1 MARILIVEHNRTTAN
16 YLTALLKK
24 IHHTV
29 TLTDNCVDAWR
40 LATQERFDFLLVDVI
55 LPGVD
60 GFVLAQKTLQDN
72 PNLQVVFITGFAG
85 VTLDTPFT
93 PDYMTT
99 TIVTRHFHLTEIASR
114 IRYMMGLG
122 SLPMKSFPS
131 EDANNVIYA
140 DFVSKINLSQ
150 QHLSS

>member
-1 MARILIVEHNRTTAN
+1 MAYILIVEHNQVTAN
-16 YLTALLKK
+16 YLTAVLKK
-24 IHHTV
+24 NHHSV
-29 TLTDNCVDAWR
+29 TLTDNCMDAWQ

-60 GFVLAQKTLQDN
+60 GFVLAQKALQDN

-85 VTLDTPFT
+85 VTLDTPFAS
-93 PDYMTT
+93 DYMTT
-99 TIVTRHFHLTEIASR
+99 TIVTRHFHLTEIVGR

-122 SLPMKSFPS
+122 SLPLKSFPS
-131 EDANNVIYA
+131 ESADNVIYA
-140 DFVSKINLSQ
+140 DFVGKKNLSQ